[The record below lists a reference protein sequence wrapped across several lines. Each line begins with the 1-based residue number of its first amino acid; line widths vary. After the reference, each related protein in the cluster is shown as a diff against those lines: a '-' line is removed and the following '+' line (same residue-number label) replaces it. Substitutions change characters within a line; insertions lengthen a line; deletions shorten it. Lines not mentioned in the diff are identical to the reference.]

1 MFDFNFELGNAPPGG
16 CSCSSDNA
24 RPELRETEAAKPTSA
39 SSWLAVRMAGKPS
52 TRFDPGYSGLLCK
65 RNEYALLREFLSSAE

>member
-16 CSCSSDNA
+16 CSCRSDNA
-24 RPELRETEAAKPTSA
+24 GPELIEMDAAKPTST

-52 TRFDPGYSGLLCK
+52 TRFYPG
-65 RNEYALLREFLSSAE
+65 